1 MKTVIIKAFV
11 LSVLL
16 LIATTSVLAQIE
28 NDLEM
33 KSQSVE
39 KAIADTLQVSG
50 NCGMCKQKIEGALIG
65 NPNIRSAVWNVE
77 SKSLV
82 VNHTAGISVLEIMT
96 LVAKAGYD
104 TEKVKAAD
112 SDYSKL
118 PGCCRYD
125 R

>member
-1 MKTVIIKAFV
+1 MKTVIIKTLV
-11 LSVLL
+11 LSVLV
-16 LIATTSVLAQIE
+16 LIATTSVFAQSE
-28 NDLEM
+28 NDLEI

-39 KAIADTLQVSG
+39 TAIADTLQVLG
-50 NCGMCKQKIEGALIG
+50 NCGMCKRKIEGALIG
-65 NPNIRSAVWNVE
+65 NSNIKSAVWNVE

-118 PGCCRYD
+118 PGCCQYD